1 VHRRIWG
8 IWGMIIPLGALLIS
22 GWGCS
27 WHRTEQGWM
36 LCQSNNWSLEYKR
49 AGCCCNGA
57 SECTGGCTAS
67 IPKEPDCTSG
77 GNEEGEVLNEADPKQ
92 LEKLNNSPFAKLMAR
107 RGRLGICANCGRL
120 GRFKEPEKGEQAQAP
135 VIARFAPVPTQPVFC
150 PRDEGMQP
158 VSYEK
163 APIPKERESSVPA
176 KNSQPKAPLPEEIP
190 PPPITSDMDKSG
202 TSVPRQLDM
211 PRESSSW
218 IFSSPPVKKPEQLIE
233 AQLPP
238 RPSERGTR

>member
-1 VHRRIWG
+1 MLRRIWG
-8 IWGMIIPLGALLIS
+8 IWGMIIPLGAILIS

-36 LCQSNNWSLEYKR
+36 LRQSKWTLEYKR
-49 AGCCCNGA
+49 AACSCNAAAECAEGCA
-57 SECTGGCTAS
+57 VQL
-67 IPKEPDCTSG
+67 PKEPECTSDSD
-77 GNEEGEVLNEADPKQ
+77 EEGGILNEADPKQ
-92 LEKLNNSPFAKLMAR
+92 LEKLNSSPFAKLLAR
-107 RGRLGICANCGRL
+107 RGRLGVCASCGHL

-135 VIARFAPVPTQPVFC
+135 VIARFVPVPTQPVFC
-150 PRDEGMQP
+150 PRDENMQP

-163 APIPKERESSVPA
+163 APIPKERESSSPI
-176 KNSQPKAPLPEEIP
+176 KKPQPKAPLPEVIP

-202 TSVPRQLDM
+202 EAVPRRLDTA
-211 PRESSSW
+211 RETSSW
-218 IFSSPPVKKPEQLIE
+218 IFSSPGEKKPEQLIE